1 MFQNHHKPSIAEAVS
16 ANGNSFNLSSSFSP
30 HFDLALSGSSSSS
43 LMSMTGFSA
52 GAPHAPLGGPF

>member
-30 HFDLALSGSSSSS
+30 HLDLELLGFSSS
-43 LMSMTGFSA
+43 LMSMRDFSA
-52 GAPHAPLGGPF
+52 GAPHPPLGGPF